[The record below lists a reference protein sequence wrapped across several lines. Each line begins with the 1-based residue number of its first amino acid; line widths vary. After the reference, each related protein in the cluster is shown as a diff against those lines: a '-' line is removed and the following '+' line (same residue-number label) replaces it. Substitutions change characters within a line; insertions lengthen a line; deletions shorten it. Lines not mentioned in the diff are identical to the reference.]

1 MSTSLLYHAFG
12 IIGYFYQ
19 STSYIAGAVIVAIR
33 NDYWRLRCPVCR
45 SRKVRSRGKQVR
57 RFRTLPIGRKAVYI
71 DLPVQ
76 RVECSECQTIRQVK
90 IRFAG
95 EHKRYTRTFERLV
108 LDLSRQMTIQ
118 AVARYLGVS
127 WDLVKEIQKRSLHK
141 LYRLPK
147 LSKVK
152 RIAIDEIYQGKK
164 LGYLTIVMDLQRG
177 AVIFVG
183 NGKGADALIPFWKRL
198 KKSGALIEAVA
209 TDMGPAYISA
219 VQTNLPAATLVF
231 DHFHIIKLFNEKLT
245 KLRRDLQRE
254 AENGLG
260 KPVLKGIRWL
270 LLKNP
275 DNLDDT
281 RNERQRLDEAL
292 KLNEPLAT
300 TYYMKEELRN
310 IWHQPDKIAAQQ
322 ALDEWIKKAAA
333 SNVNMLKQFSKT
345 LAAHRSGILAYFDFD
360 GLSTGPLEGTNNKI
374 KTLHKMA
381 YGFRDIE
388 FFKLKIMA
396 LHETNYVLVGGA

>member
-1 MSTSLLYHAFG
+1 
-12 IIGYFYQ
+12 
-19 STSYIAGAVIVAIR
+19 
-33 NDYWRLRCPVCR
+33 
-45 SRKVRSRGKQVR
+45 
-57 RFRTLPIGRKAVYI
+57 
-71 DLPVQ
+71 
-76 RVECSECQTIRQVK
+76 
-90 IRFAG
+90 
-95 EHKRYTRTFERLV
+95 
-108 LDLSRQMTIQ
+108 MTIQ
-118 AVARYLGVS
+118 AVARYHGVS

-209 TDMGPAYISA
+209 ADMGPAYISA
-219 VQTNLPAATLVF
+219 VQTNLPDATLVF

-275 DNLDDT
+275 NNLDDT
-281 RNERQRLDEAL
+281 RDERQRLDEAL

-300 TYYMKEELRN
+300 TYY
-310 IWHQPDKIAAQQ
+310 
-322 ALDEWIKKAAA
+322 
-333 SNVNMLKQFSKT
+333 
-345 LAAHRSGILAYFDFD
+345 
-360 GLSTGPLEGTNNKI
+360 
-374 KTLHKMA
+374 
-381 YGFRDIE
+381 
-388 FFKLKIMA
+388 
-396 LHETNYVLVGGA
+396 

>member
-12 IIGYFYQ
+12 IVGYFYQ
-19 STSYIAGAVIVAIR
+19 STCFIAGVMIVAIQA
-33 NDYWRLRCPVCR
+33 DHWRLRCPLCK
-45 SRKVRSRGKQVR
+45 SREIHCRGKLVR
-57 RFRTLPIGRKAVYI
+57 RFRTVPVGQKAVYI

-76 RVECSECQTIRQVK
+76 RVECTRCQAVRQVK
-90 IRFAG
+90 IQFAD
-95 EHKRYTRTFERLV
+95 EHKRYTRFFERLV
-108 LDLSRQMTIQ
+108 LDLSRHMTIQ
-118 AVARYLGVS
+118 AVARHLGVS
-127 WDLVKEIQKRSLHK
+127 WDLVKGIQKDNLNKR
-141 LYRLPK
+141 YRLPK
-147 LSKVK
+147 LAKIK
-152 RIAIDEIYQGKK
+152 RIALDEIYQGKK
-164 LGYLTIVMDLQRG
+164 LGYLTIVLDLQRG

-198 KKSGALIEAVA
+198 KRSGARIEAVA

-219 VQTNLPAATLVF
+219 VRANIPDATLVF

-275 DNLDDT
+275 DNLDDK
-281 RNERQRLDEAL
+281 RNERQRLNEAL

-300 TYYMKEELRN
+300 AYYMKEELRN
-310 IWHQPDKIAAQQ
+310 IWHQPDKLSAQN
-322 ALDEWIKKAAA
+322 ALDEWVKKAAA
-333 SNVNMLKQFSKT
+333 SDVNMLKQFSKT
-345 LAAHRSGILAYFDFD
+345 IAAHRSGILAYFDFN
-360 GLSTGPLEGTNNKI
+360 GLSTGPLEGINNKI

-381 YGFRDIE
+381 YGFRDVE

-396 LHETNYVLVGGA
+396 LHETNYVLVG

>member
-19 STSYIAGAVIVAIR
+19 STSYIAGVVIVVIR
-33 NDYWRLRCPVCR
+33 DDFWRLRCPVCR

-57 RFRTLPIGRKAVYI
+57 RFRALPIGRKAVYI
-71 DLPVQ
+71 DLAVQ
-76 RVECSECQTIRQVK
+76 RIECTKCQAVRQVK
-90 IRFAG
+90 VQFAD

-108 LDLSRQMTIQ
+108 LDLSKYMTIK
-118 AVARYLGVS
+118 AVSHHLGVS
-127 WDLVKEIQKRSLHK
+127 WDLVKGIQKSNLNKR
-141 LYRLPK
+141 YRLPK
-147 LSKVK
+147 LAKIK

-183 NGKGADALIPFWKRL
+183 DGKGGDALIPSWKRL
-198 KKSGALIEAVA
+198 KRSGAQIEAVA

-219 VQTNLPAATLVF
+219 VRANLPEATLVF

-245 KLRRDLQRE
+245 KLRRDLQQE

-275 DNLDDT
+275 DNLDDA
-281 RNERQRLDEAL
+281 RDERQRLDEAL

-310 IWHQPDKIAAQQ
+310 IWHQPDKASAQK
-322 ALDEWIKKAAA
+322 ALDEWVRKAAT
-333 SNVNMLKQFSKT
+333 SSVNMLKQFSKT

-396 LHETNYVLVGGA
+396 LHETKYVLVG

>member
-12 IIGYFYQ
+12 IVGYFYQ
-19 STSYIAGAVIVAIR
+19 STRFIAGIIIVAIQEDR
-33 NDYWRLRCPVCR
+33 WRLRCPVCR
-45 SRKVRSRGKQVR
+45 SRDVHCRGKSTR
-57 RFRTLPIGRKAVYI
+57 RFRTVPIGRKAVFI

-76 RVECSECQTIRQVK
+76 RIECTKCQAVRQEK
-90 IRFAG
+90 IQFAD
-95 EHKRYTRTFERLV
+95 EHKRYTHAFERLA
-108 LDLSRQMTIQ
+108 LDLSKYMTIKG
-118 AVARYLGVS
+118 VSHHLGVS
-127 WDLVKEIQKRSLHK
+127 WDLVKGIQKINLNKR
-141 LYRLPK
+141 YRLPK
-147 LSKVK
+147 LAKIK

-177 AVIFVG
+177 AVVFVG

-198 KKSGALIEAVA
+198 KKSGAQIEAVA

-219 VQTNLPAATLVF
+219 VKANLPDATLVF

-254 AENGLG
+254 AENGPDKLA
-260 KPVLKGIRWL
+260 LKGTRWL

-275 DNLDDT
+275 NNLDDT
-281 RNERQRLDEAL
+281 RDERQRLDKAL
-292 KLNEPLAT
+292 KLNEPLAAA
-300 TYYMKEELRN
+300 YYIKEELRD
-310 IWHQPDKIAAQQ
+310 IWHQPDKDSAQM

-333 SNVNMLKQFSKT
+333 SDVNMLKKFSKT

-381 YGFRDIE
+381 YGFRDVE

-396 LHETNYVLVGGA
+396 LHETKYVLVG

>member
-1 MSTSLLYHAFG
+1 M
-12 IIGYFYQ
+12 
-19 STSYIAGAVIVAIR
+19 
-33 NDYWRLRCPVCR
+33 
-45 SRKVRSRGKQVR
+45 R
-57 RFRTLPIGRKAVYI
+57 RFRTVPIGRKAVYI

-76 RVECSECQTIRQVK
+76 RVECSECHAIRQVK

-95 EHKRYTRTFERLV
+95 EHKRYTRAFERLV

-127 WDLVKEIQKRSLHK
+127 WDLVKETQKHNLYKR
-141 LYRLPK
+141 YRLPK

-164 LGYLTIVMDLQRG
+164 LGYLTTVMDLQRG

-198 KKSGALIEAVA
+198 RKSGARIEAVA

-219 VQTNLPAATLVF
+219 VQANLPDATLMF
-231 DHFHIIKLFNEKLT
+231 DHFHIIKLFNQKLT

-281 RNERQRLDEAL
+281 RDERQRLDEAL
-292 KLNEPLAT
+292 KGT
-300 TYYMKEELRN
+300 
-310 IWHQPDKIAAQQ
+310 
-322 ALDEWIKKAAA
+322 
-333 SNVNMLKQFSKT
+333 VSK
-345 LAAHRSGILAYFDFD
+345 
-360 GLSTGPLEGTNNKI
+360 
-374 KTLHKMA
+374 
-381 YGFRDIE
+381 
-388 FFKLKIMA
+388 
-396 LHETNYVLVGGA
+396 

>member
-1 MSTSLLYHAFG
+1 
-12 IIGYFYQ
+12 
-19 STSYIAGAVIVAIR
+19 V
-33 NDYWRLRCPVCR
+33 
-45 SRKVRSRGKQVR
+45 
-57 RFRTLPIGRKAVYI
+57 VYV

-76 RVECSECQTIRQVK
+76 RVECSKCQAIRQVK
-90 IRFAG
+90 IRFAD
-95 EHKRYTRTFERLV
+95 EHKRYTRAFERLV
-108 LDLSRQMTIQ
+108 LDLSKQMTIQ

-198 KKSGALIEAVA
+198 KKSGARIEAVA

-219 VQTNLPAATLVF
+219 VQANLPDATLVF
-231 DHFHIIKLFNEKLT
+231 DHFHIIKLLNEKLT

-281 RNERQRLDEAL
+281 RDERQRLDEAL
-292 KLNEPLAT
+292 KLNEPLAA

-310 IWHQPDKIAAQQ
+310 IWRQPDKIAAQQ
-322 ALDEWIKKAAA
+322 ALDEWVKKAAA

-396 LHETNYVLVGGA
+396 LHETNYALVGGA

>member
-33 NDYWRLRCPVCR
+33 DDYWRLRCPVCR
-45 SRKVRSRGKQVR
+45 SRKVRSRGMQVR

-76 RVECSECQTIRQVK
+76 RVECSKCQAIRQVK
-90 IRFAG
+90 IRFAD
-95 EHKRYTRTFERLV
+95 EHKRYTRAFERLV
-108 LDLSRQMTIQ
+108 LDLSKQMTIQ

-141 LYRLPK
+141 LYRVPK

-198 KKSGALIEAVA
+198 KKSGARIEAVA

-219 VQTNLPAATLVF
+219 VQANLPDATLVF

-254 AENGLG
+254 VEKGLG

-281 RNERQRLDEAL
+281 RDERQRLDEAL

-396 LHETNYVLVGGA
+396 LHETNYALIGGA

>member
-1 MSTSLLYHAFG
+1 M
-12 IIGYFYQ
+12 
-19 STSYIAGAVIVAIR
+19 IAGGLDVQFAEAAKCAVEG
-33 NDYWRLRCPVCR
+33 CR
-45 SRKVRSRGKQVR
+45 YGVI
-57 RFRTLPIGRKAVYI
+57 RTLPIGRKAVFI

-76 RVECSECQTIRQVK
+76 RVECSECQAIRQVK

-95 EHKRYTRTFERLV
+95 EHKRYTRAFERLV

-127 WDLVKEIQKRSLHK
+127 WWDLVKEIQKRSLHK

-164 LGYLTIVMDLQRG
+164 LGYLTIVLDLQRG

-209 TDMGPAYISA
+209 ADMGPAYISA
-219 VQTNLPAATLVF
+219 VQTNLPDATLVF

-281 RNERQRLDEAL
+281 RDERQRLDEAL

-300 TYYMKEELRN
+300 TYY
-310 IWHQPDKIAAQQ
+310 
-322 ALDEWIKKAAA
+322 
-333 SNVNMLKQFSKT
+333 
-345 LAAHRSGILAYFDFD
+345 
-360 GLSTGPLEGTNNKI
+360 
-374 KTLHKMA
+374 
-381 YGFRDIE
+381 
-388 FFKLKIMA
+388 
-396 LHETNYVLVGGA
+396 

>member
-33 NDYWRLRCPVCR
+33 DDYWRLRCPVCR
-45 SRKVRSRGKQVR
+45 SRKVRSRGMQVR

-76 RVECSECQTIRQVK
+76 RVECSECQAIRQVK

-95 EHKRYTRTFERLV
+95 EHKRYTRAFERLV

-127 WDLVKEIQKRSLHK
+127 WDLVKEIQKHNLYKR
-141 LYRLPK
+141 YRLPK

-164 LGYLTIVMDLQRG
+164 LGYLTIVMDLQHG

-183 NGKGADALIPFWKRL
+183 NGKGTDALIPFWKRL
-198 KKSGALIEAVA
+198 KKSRARIEAVA

-219 VQTNLPAATLVF
+219 VQANLPDATLVF

-281 RNERQRLDEAL
+281 RDERQRLDEAL

-396 LHETNYVLVGGA
+396 LHETNYALVGGA

>member
-19 STSYIAGAVIVAIR
+19 STRYIANAIVVAIKE
-33 NDYWRLRCPVCR
+33 DQWHLRCPVCR
-45 SRKVRSRGKQVR
+45 SRNVFCRGKVIR
-57 RFRTLPIGRKAVYI
+57 RFRTIPIGQKAVYI

-76 RVECSECQTIRQVK
+76 RVECTKCQAVRQVK
-90 IRFAG
+90 VRFADERKG
-95 EHKRYTRTFERLV
+95 YTRAFERLV
-108 LDLSRQMTIQ
+108 LELSRYMTIRGI
-118 AVARYLGVS
+118 AHYLEVS
-127 WDLVKEIQKRSLHK
+127 WDLVKEIQKRSLQKH
-141 LYRLPK
+141 YRFPK
-147 LSKVK
+147 LAKVK

-164 LGYLTIVMDLQRG
+164 PGYLTIVLDLQRG
-177 AVIFVG
+177 AVVFVG

-198 KKSGALIEAVA
+198 KRSGARIEAVA

-219 VQTNLPAATLVF
+219 VQSNIPEATLVF

-245 KLRRDLQRE
+245 KLRRDLQRQVE
-254 AENGLG
+254 DGPG

-281 RNERQRLDEAL
+281 RNERQRLEQAL

-300 TYYMKEELRN
+300 AYYMKEELRN
-310 IWHQPDKIAAQQ
+310 IWHQPNKNSAQN
-322 ALDEWIKKAAA
+322 ALDEWVKKAAA
-333 SNVNMLKQFSKT
+333 SDINMLKQFSKT
-345 LAAHRSGILAYFDFD
+345 IVAHRSGILAYFDFN
-360 GLSTGPLEGTNNKI
+360 GLSTGPLEGINNKI

-381 YGFRDIE
+381 YGFRSC
-388 FFKLKIMA
+388 L
-396 LHETNYVLVGGA
+396 ETPGLS

>member
-1 MSTSLLYHAFG
+1 MITGDLDVQFVEA
-12 IIGYFYQ
+12 
-19 STSYIAGAVIVAIR
+19 AKCAVEG
-33 NDYWRLRCPVCR
+33 CR
-45 SRKVRSRGKQVR
+45 YGVI
-57 RFRTLPIGRKAVYI
+57 RTLPIGRKAVFI

-76 RVECSECQTIRQVK
+76 RVECSECQAIRQVK
-90 IRFAG
+90 IRFVG
-95 EHKRYTRTFERLV
+95 EHKRYTRALERLV

-177 AVIFVG
+177 TVIFVG

-198 KKSGALIEAVA
+198 KKSGARIEAVA

-219 VQTNLPAATLVF
+219 VQANLPDATLVF

-281 RNERQRLDEAL
+281 RDERQRLDEAL

-396 LHETNYVLVGGA
+396 LHETNYALVGGA

>member
-127 WDLVKEIQKRSLHK
+127 WDLVKEIQKHSLRK

-198 KKSGALIEAVA
+198 KRSGARIEAVA

-219 VQTNLPAATLVF
+219 VRTNIPEATLVF

-254 AENGLG
+254 AEAGLG

-281 RNERQRLDEAL
+281 RDERQRLDEAL
-292 KLNEPLAT
+292 KLNEPLAAA
-300 TYYMKEELRN
+300 YYMKEELRN
-310 IWHQPDKIAAQQ
+310 IWHQPYKIAAQK

-333 SNVNMLKQFSKT
+333 SDVNMLKQFSKT

-360 GLSTGPLEGTNNKI
+360 GLSTGPLEGTN
-374 KTLHKMA
+374 
-381 YGFRDIE
+381 E
-388 FFKLKIMA
+388 
-396 LHETNYVLVGGA
+396 

>member
-19 STSYIAGAVIVAIR
+19 STSYIAGAVIVAIWD
-33 NDYWRLRCPVCR
+33 DYWRLRCPVCR
-45 SRKVRSRGKQVR
+45 SRKVRSRGMQVR

-76 RVECSECQTIRQVK
+76 RVECSKCQAIRQVK
-90 IRFAG
+90 IRFAD
-95 EHKRYTRTFERLV
+95 EHKRYTRAFERLV
-108 LDLSRQMTIQ
+108 LDLSKQMTIQ

-198 KKSGALIEAVA
+198 KKSGARIEAVA

-219 VQTNLPAATLVF
+219 VQANLPDATLVF

-281 RNERQRLDEAL
+281 RDERQRLDEAL

-396 LHETNYVLVGGA
+396 LHETNFALVGGA

>member
-1 MSTSLLYHAFG
+1 
-12 IIGYFYQ
+12 
-19 STSYIAGAVIVAIR
+19 
-33 NDYWRLRCPVCR
+33 
-45 SRKVRSRGKQVR
+45 
-57 RFRTLPIGRKAVYI
+57 
-71 DLPVQ
+71 
-76 RVECSECQTIRQVK
+76 VECSDCQAIRQVK

-95 EHKRYTRTFERLV
+95 EHKRYTRAFERLV

-127 WDLVKEIQKRSLHK
+127 WDLVKEIQKQSLRK

-198 KKSGALIEAVA
+198 KKSGARIEAVA

-219 VQTNLPAATLVF
+219 VKANLPDTTLVF

-281 RNERQRLDEAL
+281 RDERQRLDEAL
-292 KLNEPLAT
+292 KLNEPLAAA
-300 TYYMKEELRN
+300 YYMKEELRN
-310 IWHQPDKIAAQQ
+310 IWRQPDKIAAQK

-333 SNVNMLKQFSKT
+333 SDVNMLKQFSKT

-396 LHETNYVLVGGA
+396 LHETDYVLVGGA

>member
-19 STSYIAGAVIVAIR
+19 STSYIAGAIIVAIQ
-33 NDYWRLRCPVCR
+33 DDCWRLRCPVCR
-45 SRKVRSRGKQVR
+45 SREVRSRGKQVR
-57 RFRTLPIGRKAVYI
+57 RFRTVSIGRKAVYI

-76 RVECSECQTIRQVK
+76 RVECFKCQVVRQVE
-90 IRFAG
+90 IRFAD
-95 EHKRYTRTFERLV
+95 EHKRYTRAFERLV

-127 WDLVKEIQKRSLHK
+127 WDLVKEIQKHNLYKR
-141 LYRLPK
+141 YRLPK

-177 AVIFVG
+177 TVIFVG

-198 KKSGALIEAVA
+198 KKSGARIEAVA

-219 VQTNLPAATLVF
+219 VQANLPDATLVF

-275 DNLDDT
+275 GNLDDT
-281 RNERQRLDEAL
+281 RDERQRLDEAL

-396 LHETNYVLVGGA
+396 LHETNYALVGGA

>member
-12 IIGYFYQ
+12 IVGYFYQ
-19 STSYIAGAVIVAIR
+19 STRFISGIIIVAIQGDR
-33 NDYWRLRCPVCR
+33 WRLRCPVYR
-45 SRKVRSRGKQVR
+45 SRDVHCRGRGIR
-57 RFRTLPIGRKAVYI
+57 RFRAVPIGRKVVYI
-71 DLPVQ
+71 GLAVQ
-76 RVECSECQTIRQVK
+76 RVACTKCQAVRQVK
-90 IRFAG
+90 VQFAD
-95 EHKRYTRTFERLV
+95 EHKRYTRAFERLI
-108 LDLSRQMTIQ
+108 LDLSKYMTIQ
-118 AVARYLGVS
+118 AVSHHLGVG
-127 WDLVKEIQKRSLHK
+127 WDLVKDIQKNNLNKR
-141 LYRLPK
+141 YRLPK

-164 LGYLTIVMDLQRG
+164 LGYLTIVMDLQSG

-198 KKSGALIEAVA
+198 KKSGARIEAVA

-219 VQTNLPAATLVF
+219 VKANLPDTTLVF

-254 AENGLG
+254 AKNGLG

-281 RNERQRLDEAL
+281 RDERQRLDEAL
-292 KLNEPLAT
+292 KLNEPLAAA
-300 TYYMKEELRN
+300 YYMKEELRN
-310 IWHQPDKIAAQQ
+310 IWRQPDKIAAQKI
-322 ALDEWIKKAAA
+322 LDEWIKKAAA
-333 SNVNMLKQFSKT
+333 SDVNMLKQFSKT

-374 KTLHKMA
+374 KTLHKMD
-381 YGFRDIE
+381 YGFRDTE
-388 FFKLKIMA
+388 FFKLKFMA
-396 LHETNYVLVGGA
+396 LHETNYVLVG

>member
-1 MSTSLLYHAFG
+1 MSTSLLYHVFG
-12 IIGYFYQ
+12 IIGYFYRC
-19 STSYIAGAVIVAIR
+19 TDYIAGTVIVAIQE
-33 NDYWRLRCPVCR
+33 DCWRLRCPVCR

-57 RFRTLPIGRKAVYI
+57 RFRALPIGRKAVYI
-71 DLPVQ
+71 DLAVQ
-76 RVECSECQTIRQVK
+76 RVECTKCQAVRQVK
-90 IRFAG
+90 VRFADG
-95 EHKRYTRTFERLV
+95 HKRYTRTFERFV
-108 LDLSRQMTIQ
+108 LDLSKYMTIK
-118 AVARYLGVS
+118 AVSRHLGVS
-127 WDLVKEIQKRSLHK
+127 WDLVKGIQKSNLNKR
-141 LYRLPK
+141 YRLPK
-147 LSKVK
+147 LAKVK

-177 AVIFVG
+177 TVIFVG
-183 NGKGADALIPFWKRL
+183 DGKGGDALIPFWKRL
-198 KKSGALIEAVA
+198 KKSGAQIEAVA

-219 VQTNLPAATLVF
+219 ARTHLPEATLVF

-245 KLRRDLQRE
+245 KLRCDLQRE

-260 KPVLKGIRWL
+260 EPVLKGIRWL

-275 DNLDDT
+275 DNLDDA
-281 RNERQRLDEAL
+281 RDERQRLDAAL

-310 IWHQPDKIAAQQ
+310 IWHQHDKASTQK
-322 ALDEWIKKAAA
+322 ALDEWVKKAAA
-333 SNVNMLKQFSKT
+333 SNVNMLKKFSKT

-396 LHETNYVLVGGA
+396 LHETKYVLVG

>member
-19 STSYIAGAVIVAIR
+19 STSYIAGAVIVTIR
-33 NDYWRLRCPVCR
+33 DDYWRLRCPVCR
-45 SRKVRSRGKQVR
+45 SRKVRSRGMQVR

-76 RVECSECQTIRQVK
+76 RVECSECQAIRQVK

-95 EHKRYTRTFERLV
+95 EHKRYTRAFERLV

-183 NGKGADALIPFWKRL
+183 NGKGADALIPFWIRL

-209 TDMGPAYISA
+209 TDMGPAYISS
-219 VQTNLPAATLVF
+219 VQTNLPDATLVF

-281 RNERQRLDEAL
+281 RNERERLDEAL
-292 KLNEPLAT
+292 KLNGPLAT
-300 TYYMKEELRN
+300 SYYMKEELRN
-310 IWHQPDKIAAQQ
+310 IWHQPDKIAAQK

-333 SNVNMLKQFSKT
+333 SDVNMLKQFSKT

-360 GLSTGPLEGTNNKI
+360 GISTGPLEGTNNKI

-396 LHETNYVLVGGA
+396 LHETKYALVG

>member
-12 IIGYFYQ
+12 IVGYFYQ
-19 STSYIAGAVIVAIR
+19 STRYIAGNIIVAIQEDR
-33 NDYWRLRCPVCR
+33 WRLRCPVCR
-45 SRKVRSRGKQVR
+45 SRDVQCKGRSIR
-57 RFRTLPIGRKAVYI
+57 RFRTVPIGRKEVFI

-76 RVECSECQTIRQVK
+76 RVECAKCQTIRQVK
-90 IRFAG
+90 IRFAD
-95 EHKRYTRTFERLV
+95 EHKRYTRAFERLV

-118 AVARYLGVS
+118 AVARYLGVG
-127 WDLVKEIQKRSLHK
+127 WDLVKEIQKHSLHK

-198 KKSGALIEAVA
+198 KKSGARIEAVA

-219 VQTNLPAATLVF
+219 VKTNLPDATLVF

-281 RNERQRLDEAL
+281 RDERQRLDEAL
-292 KLNEPLAT
+292 KINEPLAT
-300 TYYMKEELRN
+300 AYYMKEELRN
-310 IWHQPDKIAAQQ
+310 IWHQPDKTSAQK
-322 ALDEWIKKAAA
+322 ALDEWIKKAAT

-345 LAAHRSGILAYFDFD
+345 LAAHRSGILAYFNFD

-396 LHETNYVLVGGA
+396 LHETNYVLVG